1 MSKLIALLVGVILL
15 SAAGS
20 CDADYKDW
28 SEKEKKQYNTYI
40 ALQVMDTAQTIYMV
54 DCQKRI
60 QCSFRELNPI
70 LGSRPSIVDVIAI
83 KAIGNFIIFKALDK
97 AVGSRSRNIM
107 VLNILSSIVV
117 THNGIQLRR
126 RF

>member
-15 SAAGS
+15 SIAGS

-40 ALQVMDTAQTIYMV
+40 ALQVMDTAQTIYLIN
-54 DCQKRI
+54 CQKST
-60 QCSFRELNPI
+60 QCPFRELNPI
-70 LGSRPSIVDVIAI
+70 LGSHPRKAEVIAL
-83 KAIGNFIIFKALDK
+83 KAIGNFIIFKVLDK
-97 AVGSRSRNIM
+97 AAKRSRNIM
-107 VLNILSSIVV
+107 VLNIVSSIVV